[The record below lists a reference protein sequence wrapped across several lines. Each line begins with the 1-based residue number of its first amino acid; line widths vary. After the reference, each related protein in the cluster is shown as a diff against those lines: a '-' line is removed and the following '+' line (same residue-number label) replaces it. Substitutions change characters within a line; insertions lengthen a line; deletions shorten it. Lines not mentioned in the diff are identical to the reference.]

1 MRNRDDFPAAVKTRL
16 AQRVRYLCSKPDCGA
31 PTARP
36 KDNPYGAVNIG
47 VAGHISSAAPGGP
60 RYNPNLTRD
69 QRRDIDNGIWLCQ
82 NCGKPIDSDEPRFT
96 KVLLPRL
103 ENAGR
108 GSCQTIYWGK
118 QRLLMSPRSPL
129 LELYLELDGE
139 GINPDYY
146 THDPVRRFVIGLHN
160 AGKAIAKFPSIRFSF
175 AAGLALDPFGIDG
188 NIGYGLSP
196 SPSEQGWAGF
206 HGGSDRIIH
215 AGQLKITKLFQR
227 GENKRDFGISA
238 TEYPHLYRY
247 GSGRLTHHRWVFN
260 PVHFACEISAEGI
273 PTFTAEKDFPAAEVV
288 WPHRN

>member
-1 MRNRDDFPAAVKTRL
+1 MRNRDEFPAAVRTKL

-31 PTARP
+31 PTAGP
-36 KDNPYGAVNIG
+36 KDDPYGAVNIG
-47 VAGHISSAAPGGP
+47 VAGHISGAAPGGP
-60 RYNPNLTRD
+60 RYNPNLTLE
-69 QRRDIDNGIWLCQ
+69 QRRDIENGIWLCQ
-82 NCGKPIDSDEPRFT
+82 NCGKLIDSDEPRFT
-96 KVLLPRL
+96 EVLLRAWKTL
-103 ENAGR
+103 AEDHAR
-108 GSCQTIYWGK
+108 QSLGK
-118 QRLLMSPRSPL
+118 TAAAYVVEKVPF

-146 THDPVRRFVIGLHN
+146 THDPVRRFVIGLRN

-215 AGQLKITKLFQR
+215 SGQLLKITKLLQR
-227 GENKRDFGISA
+227 GENKGDFGISV

-247 GSGRLTHHRWVFN
+247 GSGRPTHHRWVFN
-260 PVHFACEISAEGI
+260 RVRFVCEISAEGI
-273 PTFTAEKDFPAAEVV
+273 PTVTSPLTVAPCV
-288 WPHRN
+288 R